1 MKKKWFLLILI
12 APIAI
17 GAIVGIGGGLVM
29 ALWNWL
35 MPPLFGLPA
44 VTFWQ
49 AFGLLALCRIL
60 FGGPGFHGRHPRRGP
75 EHREHVRRVIRRRLG
90 IDDDGEPG
98 LDDARP
104 ARPIE
109 S

>member
-1 MKKKWFLLILI
+1 MKRKWLLLLVI

-17 GAIVGIGGGLVM
+17 AAIIGIGGGLVM

-35 MPPLFGLPA
+35 MPSLFGLPS

-75 EHREHVRRVIRRRLG
+75 EQREHVRRAIRRRLG
-90 IDDDGEPG
+90 LDEDGERG
-98 LDDARP
+98 FGDAGP
-104 ARPIE
+104 VRPIE